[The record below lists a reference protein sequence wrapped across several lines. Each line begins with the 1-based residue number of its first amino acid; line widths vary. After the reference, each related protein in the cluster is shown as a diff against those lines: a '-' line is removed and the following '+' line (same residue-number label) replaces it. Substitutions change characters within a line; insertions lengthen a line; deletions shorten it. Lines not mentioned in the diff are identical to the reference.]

1 MTKTFRLTAALT
13 ALALLAGCVED
24 SGSVTSA
31 PMEASPAGP
40 PFITTFDGSVS
51 NEAISAC
58 RAELESMTEGVVT
71 AVGSEFSEAATAVYL
86 RVGANGAPW
95 RCLVS
100 SDGSNPSVMFM
111 GDEGAL

>member
-1 MTKTFRLTAALT
+1 MDRAEVAASLQRIPLAAIAISVLLTGIS
-13 ALALLAGCVED
+13 LLAAAQYDDVASEAAMV
-24 SGSVTSA
+24 SVL
-31 PMEASPAGP
+31 P
-40 PFITTFDGSVS
+40 
-51 NEAISAC
+51 
-58 RAELESMTEGVVT
+58 AELESMTEGVVT